1 MIQQRGGDRDMKTK
15 EMRVR
20 DLMHPDV
27 KTVEERTTLLAAAKM
42 MRDLGVS
49 SLMIKPDNDKDAY
62 GIITR
67 KDIVEEFVEEGVEG
81 NGQLVED
88 AMTKPAIAVNPELS
102 IYHCQKM
109 MQIVG
114 VRRMPVVEG
123 TDLVGIISN
132 SDIFSSMMEQND

>member
-1 MIQQRGGDRDMKTK
+1 MKTK

-42 MRDLGVS
+42 MLDLGVS
-49 SLMIKPDNDKDAY
+49 SLMIKPENEKDAY

-88 AMTKPAIAVNPELS
+88 VMTKPAIAINPELS

-114 VRRMPVVEG
+114 VRRMPVVDG
-123 TDLVGIISN
+123 TALVGIISN
-132 SDIFSSMMEQND
+132 SDIFSKMMESK

>member
-1 MIQQRGGDRDMKTK
+1 MKTK

>member
-49 SLMIKPDNDKDAY
+49 SLMIKPENEKDAY

>member
-1 MIQQRGGDRDMKTK
+1 MIQQRGGDRNMKTK

>member
-1 MIQQRGGDRDMKTK
+1 MIQQRGGDRNMKTK

-42 MRDLGVS
+42 MLDLGVS
-49 SLMIKPDNDKDAY
+49 SLMIKPENEKDAY

-88 AMTKPAIAVNPELS
+88 VMTKPAIAINPELS

-114 VRRMPVVEG
+114 VRRMPVVDG
-123 TDLVGIISN
+123 TALVGIISN
-132 SDIFSSMMEQND
+132 SDIFSKMMESK